1 MFILETERLR
11 LRDMRLDDEAAFVS
25 ITQDE
30 RYQRFYSEEDGQAQ
44 KYRELT
50 RLFVEQAGERPRRA
64 YQLAIEHKATNALI
78 GTVCLRL
85 ESDQQA
91 SMGCGMA
98 RHSQGHGLMQE
109 AASALA
115 GFGFASLG
123 VHRIYA
129 ETLSLNRAAIQLCS
143 SLGMRQEAHF
153 REHRYFKGQ
162 WWDTVVFALL
172 RSEWSHQAARRPLS
186 RPLAAHPIPQPGRL
200 MSRPAPHSDDPHR
213 KMIC

>member
-1 MFILETERLR
+1 MFILETVRLR
-11 LRDMRLDDEAAFVS
+11 LRDMRLDDEAAFVA

-30 RYQRFYSEEDGQAQ
+30 RYQRFYSEEDGRAQ

-91 SMGCGMA
+91 SMECGMA
-98 RHSQGHGLMQE
+98 RHSQGRGLMQE

-129 ETLSLNRAAIQLCS
+129 ETLSRNRAAIRLCS

-172 RSEWSHQAARRPLS
+172 RSEWSHQGRAAPTEPATGGS
-186 RPLAAHPIPQPGRL
+186 PHPPTGPTDESACSPQ
-200 MSRPAPHSDDPHR
+200 
-213 KMIC
+213 

>member
-11 LRDMRLDDEAAFVS
+11 LRDMRLDDEAAFVA

-30 RYQRFYSEEDGQAQ
+30 RYQRFYSEEDGRAQ

-91 SMGCGMA
+91 SMGCGMV
-98 RHSQGHGLMQE
+98 RHG
-109 AASALA
+109 A
-115 GFGFASLG
+115 
-123 VHRIYA
+123 
-129 ETLSLNRAAIQLCS
+129 
-143 SLGMRQEAHF
+143 
-153 REHRYFKGQ
+153 
-162 WWDTVVFALL
+162 
-172 RSEWSHQAARRPLS
+172 
-186 RPLAAHPIPQPGRL
+186 PQPGTRTDAGGGL
-200 MSRPAPHSDDPHR
+200 GPGGLWVCIARGAPHLCRDPVPEPGSHTALLLARDAPGGALSRASLLQGAVVGHSGVCPAAKRMVPSGLRGAHR
-213 KMIC
+213 AGHLRLTPSPNRAD

>member
-11 LRDMRLDDEAAFVS
+11 LRDMRLDDEAAFVA

-30 RYQRFYSEEDGQAQ
+30 RYQRFYSEEDGRAQ

-98 RHSQGHGLMQE
+98 RHCQGHGLMQE

-129 ETLSLNRAAIQLCS
+129 ETLSRNRAAPRSGCARRRTFASIATSRGSGGTQWCLPCC
-143 SLGMRQEAHF
+143 EANGPI
-153 REHRYFKGQ
+153 R
-162 WWDTVVFALL
+162 
-172 RSEWSHQAARRPLS
+172 AARRPQS

-200 MSRPAPHSDDPHR
+200 MSRPGPHSDDPHR

>member
-1 MFILETERLR
+1 MFTLETERLR
-11 LRDMRLDDEAAFVS
+11 LRDMRLEDEAAFVA

-30 RYQRFYSEEDGQAQ
+30 RYQRFYSEEDGRTQ

-64 YQLAIEHKATNALI
+64 YQLAIEQKTTGNLI

-98 RHSQGHGLMQE
+98 RHSQGRGLMQE

-129 ETLSLNRAAIQLCS
+129 ETLSRNRAAIRLCS

-162 WWDTVVFALL
+162 WWDTLPCCEANGPI
-172 RSEWSHQAARRPLS
+172 RAARRPQS

-200 MSRPAPHSDDPHR
+200 MSRPGPHSDDPYR
-213 KMIC
+213 KMTC